1 MSKTLRF
8 SIFLMILILSAC
20 EVADGSQ
27 SPVLT
32 ATMAP
37 TETPSPSETRSVT
50 NPTPSLTPTF
60 TQTSILP
67 TSTLRVLAGD
77 QMGPGVNPLTGLP
90 VDETDNLDRRPV
102 MVKISNWPRSGRP
115 HAGLTSADVVFEYF
129 IGFQMNRFLAVYYG
143 ENAEEIGPV
152 RSGRLVDAQ
161 LVNFFGGILGYG
173 DADPLVDDV
182 IIGALG
188 NRAFGFLDTPCP
200 AMCGE
205 ATHDATGV
213 FANSAELT
221 AYAEEQGVDPVVPN
235 LGGMYFSEE
244 PPPGEEDG
252 KLLHVEYADFS
263 VMEWRYD
270 PSVEQYRLWMEA
282 EAGDS
287 LELAPMTD
295 RNNEDPVVFDNII
308 VMYAEYIEYE
318 PSLHDIVLRD
328 AVGYQPALL
337 FRSGEVT
344 YGSWRTPDPYQLI
357 RFETPDGN
365 PLPLKP
371 GKTWIVIVGKRSYTT
386 QPVGGEWEIYFD
398 LP

>member
-1 MSKTLRF
+1 MAETITPTHTL
-8 SIFLMILILSAC
+8 S
-20 EVADGSQ
+20 
-27 SPVLT
+27 
-32 ATMAP
+32 
-37 TETPSPSETRSVT
+37 
-50 NPTPSLTPTF
+50 PTPSATASPTNMPPTQTPTA
-60 TQTSILP
+60 THTSP
-67 TSTLRVLAGD
+67 PSTPTLRVLAGD
-77 QMGPGVNPLTGLP
+77 QLGPGVNPLTGLP
-90 VDETDNLDRRPV
+90 VDDPDKLIRRPV

-115 HAGLTSADVVFEYF
+115 HAGLTSADIIFEYF

-143 ENAEEIGPV
+143 DDVEEIGPV

-161 LVNFFGGILGYG
+161 LVNFFQGILGYG

-182 IIGALG
+182 IISALG

-205 ATHDATGV
+205 GTHDATGV

-221 AYAEEQGVDPVVPN
+221 AYAESQGVDQQRMD
-235 LGGMYFSEE
+235 LSGMYFSED
-244 PPPGEEDG
+244 PPSGDENG
-252 KLLHVEYADFS
+252 TLLHVEYADFS
-263 VMEWRYD
+263 VMQWRYD
-270 PSVEQYRLWMEA
+270 QLTEKYQLWMEA
-282 EAGDS
+282 EAGDG
-287 LELAPMTD
+287 LDLVPMTD
-295 RNNEDPVVFDNII
+295 RNNDEPVVFDNII

-337 FRSGEVT
+337 FRNGRVT

-357 RFETPDGN
+357 RFETPDGD

-371 GKTWIVIVGKRSYTT
+371 GKTWIVIVGNRSYAS
-386 QPVGGEWEIYFD
+386 QPSGGEWEIYFD